1 MCCIS
6 ISGSA
11 STSRA
16 GVGLY
21 PGSKQWSRWRWAA
34 GECPLSPPS
43 RVKPAGSELQPL
55 QPVFQSLPQIATWD
69 SSLGSRG

>member
-6 ISGSA
+6 ILGSA

-16 GVGLY
+16 GAGLY
-21 PGSKQWSRWRWAA
+21 PGSEQWSHGA
-34 GECPLSPPS
+34 GQQGMSPLPHS
-43 RVKPAGSELQPL
+43 RVKPAGSKLQPL

-69 SSLGSRG
+69 SSLGSRR